1 MIDTERA
8 GEIAAT
14 LAADGYHLAVAEAGD
29 RVRVTITAGPEAC
42 ADCLVPENL
51 MRGILGQTLRYGFQ
65 YYNGKSSQSEFFN
78 QSEQQVGGGLWYDF

>member
-14 LAADGYHLAVAEAGD
+14 LAADGFHLQVAEAGV
-29 RVRVTITAGPEAC
+29 RVRVTITAGPGAC

-51 MRGILGQTLRYGFQ
+51 MRGILGQALGVPEDTIDLTYPSTPSAEGE
-65 YYNGKSSQSEFFN
+65 Y
-78 QSEQQVGGGLWYDF
+78 